1 MINLK
6 IEYEY
11 LIEGEWIQGRY
22 VKELSRDQYI
32 INKANN
38 RVYIATCIYK
48 GTIYEAPVRPSN
60 VYIDLGY

>member
-11 LIEGEWIQGRY
+11 FIEGDWIQGRY